1 MYTLNR
7 APAIQI
13 PGMDSYT
20 VRPNNGG
27 IERGISA
34 IGKGLA
40 SYLEEK
46 QLRDALEEAN
56 NPKIE
61 QLQRER
67 AATQAE
73 LQRAQAETD
82 QVLKNEA
89 YNFVYDTPKPTPD
102 MITPEKEAEVQ
113 SYLDFAKNQAPEQ
126 KKRGLEPAA
135 YVDAQAPVQEPYYKV
150 GNMEFSAPPDQQALE
165 VIINQG
171 KAKAV
176 EAQDPRLAMDYEQ
189 KAKQALADKLRQTYL
204 QLERTEDVPGAV
216 RLHSNI
222 PDGMTTVERQLS
234 DGTWEVYLHPDGRPD
249 EAQLFARGTAK
260 DVFSAIRR
268 SVDPEYFDRAAEL
281 QYNRGRQEQA
291 DQRAAQQEARYAD
304 NAQRQ
309 EARYQRQE
317 LLSRADLLENAAK
330 ERAAVGDIEGAA
342 NMKRQADALRQ
353 QVFSQPSAGGLGGP
367 VTGSPPGWLV
377 NNESGGN
384 WGAQNDAMG
393 AGGTPGHYGRLQ
405 FGVAR
410 LREAQQAL
418 GQWFTPE
425 EFMANP
431 QLQQAVEAWHQNDI
445 NQYIQEQG
453 WDTSGSTRVLGVPMT
468 PGAMF
473 AVAHLGGKDGLRKF
487 IETNG
492 AYNPADRNGT
502 RLSNYAEK
510 GYLGDLQ
517 QSPVATQ
524 QPAPQQG
531 LRGPVTQPSSPG
543 LTTPPNQPQQ
553 GLTAQADDYA
563 LKWAKTVGNP
573 PAKAAT
579 PEQIEFFVK
588 KTDEA
593 LVADTGYAQ
602 LKTPAAKQQ
611 AWNDKYKEIQQLYSS
626 LGAAVPGLGNQPGGA
641 DLFTQGV
648 DAIAERRRIG
658 QGGPQQVP
666 GSFGSAMQ
674 AAAGNNRQAADAKV
688 SGEAQQAARQQLSA
702 LQRAWSNAA
711 DWSGLRQV
719 FGAAPSITVRDATA
733 FVGELV
739 PLYDQLSDA
748 DKPAVV
754 QLLQSIYTAFPELA
768 PQQ

>member
-7 APAIQI
+7 APGIAI
-13 PGMDSYT
+13 PGLDQIQPIRHDYS
-20 VRPNNGG
+20 G
-27 IERGISA
+27 IERGLGA
-34 IGKGLA
+34 FGEGLA
-40 SYLEEK
+40 GYLKEK

-89 YNFVYDTPKPTPD
+89 YNFVYDTPNPTPG
-102 MITPEKEAEVQ
+102 MITPEREAEVQ

-135 YVDAQAPVQEPYYKV
+135 YVDAQAPVQEPYYKI
-150 GNMEFSAPPDQQALE
+150 GNMEFSAPPDQSALE
-165 VIINQG
+165 VITNQN

-176 EAQDPRLAMDYEQ
+176 EAQDPRLAMQYEQ
-189 KAKQALADKLRQTYL
+189 KAKQALAQKLQQTYL

-216 RLHSNI
+216 RLYRDI
-222 PDGMTTVERQLS
+222 PDGMTPVERQLS

-249 EAQLFARGTAK
+249 EARLFVRGTSK

-268 SVDPEYFDRAAEL
+268 SVDPDAFDRAAEL

-317 LLSRADLLENAAK
+317 LLSRAELLENAAK
-330 ERAAVGDIEGAA
+330 ERAVVGDIEGAA

-418 GQWFTPE
+418 GQSFTPE

-473 AVAHLGGKDGLRKF
+473 AVAHLGGKDGLRRF
-487 IETNG
+487 METNG

-510 GYLGDLQ
+510 GYRGDLQ
-517 QSPVATQ
+517 QSPVAAQ
-524 QPAPQQG
+524 QPVPQQG
-531 LRGPVTQPSSPG
+531 LGGPVGQQPSSPG
-543 LTTPPNQPQQ
+543 LAAPSNQPQQ
-553 GLTAQADDYA
+553 GLVAQADDYA
-563 LKWAKTVGNP
+563 RKWAKM
-573 PAKAAT
+573 AAAPKMQGRQLT
-579 PEQIEFFVK
+579 PEQ
-588 KTDEA
+588 A
-593 LVADTGYAQ
+593 L
-602 LKTPAAKQQ
+602 
-611 AWNDKYKEIQQLYSS
+611 S
-626 LGAAVPGLGNQPGGA
+626 LEQE
-641 DLFTQGV
+641 
-648 DAIAERRRIG
+648 AIARAR
-658 QGGPQQVP
+658 
-666 GSFGSAMQ
+666 
-674 AAAGNNRQAADAKV
+674 NR
-688 SGEAQQAARQQLSA
+688 GF
-702 LQRAWSNAA
+702 N
-711 DWSGLRQV
+711 
-719 FGAAPSITVRDATA
+719 F
-733 FVGELV
+733 
-739 PLYDQLSDA
+739 DQLSPDA
-748 DKPAVV
+748 QGKLLAEARQEIRDEIAAWNNGGQAGATAATMTQEQRMKMFTDNLDKIIEVLRAK
-754 QLLQSIYTAFPELA
+754 QSK
-768 PQQ
+768 